1 MKTIDNYISERLNPR
16 HLGPVI
22 QKGREVPRNLVQHN
36 KIHNREWRK
45 YILAGNI
52 VQDEF
57 NQIIDQYELRDW
69 DSLEALS
76 RAAKEINYDTTK
88 SLWDVKDKKLDR
100 CVRDL
105 LDDLDSGEA
114 LWNLICIAGRND
126 WPIIV

>member
-1 MKTIDNYISERLNPR
+1 MCSLVGYISERLNPR

-22 QKGREVPRNLVQHN
+22 QKGREVPRNLIQHN
-36 KIHNREWRK
+36 KIHNREWRE
-45 YILAGNI
+45 YILTENI

-88 SLWDVKDKKLDR
+88 SLWNVKDKKLDR
-100 CVRDL
+100 CVSEL

-114 LWNLICIAGRND
+114 LWYLICIAGRND